1 MESLL
6 AITVIVFG
14 TLLNEIPLLVGI
26 IRAKQD
32 MVFLG
37 VISHAQDY
45 FYYLSQFAMGKNHWF
60 FGFDPLTTEVRDLTL
75 VGWPNVFLG
84 KLFSIIGIS
93 HIYAYQIS
101 VALFTFFFLFLCYQL
116 ITKLVATRHLRLFM
130 LFLFVFTNNLP
141 LLSRDRLG
149 FHVAFKDF
157 WFNLGNP
164 LTRLGGV
171 PHQLLAN
178 CAILI
183 IFLGTIRYYK
193 QHTQS
198 ALVYLALAGFILAS
212 INPVQ
217 WMVVGI
223 VVAALFFQNRQVFLP
238 AILIIVSGL
247 PIAIYLKELFA
258 GLPYSQLAIWE
269 AAQHVSL
276 GVIGLLS
283 TYGVTGIFAIIGL
296 VLIAKNKNF
305 ENRLVFLYGIIS
317 FALFYSPLP
326 QFLHLTNARF
336 ISSVSVLA
344 LVYSAAIAVTII
356 AYRLHHKKIAYV
368 ALSTI
373 IIVLF
378 TPVFYLEVKEN
389 TSYFQLNNAYFY
401 LPKTIISVFAKARDI
416 SSENDTFLV
425 MWPYNNSFAGLTGPR
440 EFNGHPLM
448 TIDPKRK
455 DDTAW
460 QFFSGTL
467 NQQDMQKLLQ
477 ENHITY
483 VIAYPSTFPPSLNF
497 LQTVY
502 ANQALS
508 LYRVD
513 AYSLRR

>member
-1 MESLL
+1 MESWL
-6 AITVIVFG
+6 AIIIIVLG
-14 TLLNEIPLLVGI
+14 TLLNEVPLLVGI

-60 FGFDPLTTEVRDLTL
+60 FGFDPLTTEVHDLTL
-75 VGWPNVFLG
+75 VGWPNIFLG

-101 VALFTFFFLFLCYQL
+101 VALFTFFFLLLCYQL
-116 ITKLVATRHLRLFM
+116 ITKLVATRLLRLFM

-141 LLSRDRLG
+141 LISRDRLG

-193 QHTQS
+193 QHTKS
-198 ALVYLALAGFILAS
+198 SLVYLALAGFILAS

-223 VVAALFFQNRQVFLP
+223 VVVTHAFFSQKRQLLLP

-258 GLPYSQLAIWE
+258 GLPYSQLVIWE
-269 AAQHVSL
+269 TAQHVSL
-276 GVIGLLS
+276 GVKDLLS
-283 TYGVTGIFAIIGL
+283 TYGVTGIFAVIGL

-326 QFLHLTNARF
+326 QLLRLTNARF
-336 ISSVSVLA
+336 ISSVSVLV
-344 LVYSAAIAVTII
+344 LVYSAVIAVKII
-356 AYRLHHKKIAYV
+356 IDRLHHKKIAYAV
-368 ALSTI
+368 LSTI

-378 TPVFYLEVKEN
+378 IPVFYLEVKDS

-401 LPKTIISVFAKARDI
+401 LPKTVLSVFAKARDI
-416 SSENDTFLV
+416 SSENDAFLV
-425 MWPYNNSFAGLTGPR
+425 MWPYNNSFAGLTGRR

-448 TIDPKRK
+448 TIDAKRK
-455 DDTAW
+455 DDIAW
-460 QFFSGTL
+460 QFFSGTVS
-467 NQQDMQKLLQ
+467 QQDMQKLLQ

-483 VIAYPSTFPPSLNF
+483 VIAYPSTFSPSLYF

-502 ANQALS
+502 SNQALS
-508 LYRVD
+508 LYRVENI
-513 AYSLRR
+513 Y